1 MNKKNTLK
9 PQQERTK
16 HHLSILVNRVHNNET
31 LHCTDD
37 HRLFVASFFSNLAEA
52 TMPSPMKNTYI
63 HDFANVI
70 SANVKEEINQYSEQL
85 DQGTGAEI
93 MVVTVDSLHGQEP
106 KMYATK
112 LIRSWGIG
120 DKDKNNGV
128 LILATLGQGEGN
140 NDVVIAVGQGLE
152 GALPDGKLGRIL
164 DNAFYPSAS
173 AGNLD
178 QAFQATYSEVF
189 RAVAQEY
196 NWNGDLPEQTK
207 EEDDIPTWLIILI
220 IIVVIIIYSFFSKG
234 GGGPRSG
241 GYGGYPGSFG
251 GGHSSRGGFGGFGGG
266 SSAGGGAS
274 RKF

>member
-1 MNKKNTLK
+1 MKRCIV
-9 PQQERTK
+9 QM
-16 HHLSILVNRVHNNET
+16 IIVCLV
-31 LHCTDD
+31 L
-37 HRLFVASFFSNLAEA
+37 LFFSNLAEA

-70 SANVKEEINQYSEQL
+70 SVNVKEELNHYSEQL

-93 MVVTVDSLHGQEP
+93 MVVTVDSLYGQEP

-120 DKDKNNGV
+120 DKEKNNGV

-173 AGNLD
+173 TGNLD
-178 QAFQATYSEVF
+178 QAFHATYSEVF

-196 NWNGDLPEQTK
+196 NWNGDLPAQTK

-220 IIVVIIIYSFFSKG
+220 IIIVIIIYSFFSKG

-251 GGHSSRGGFGGFGGG
+251 GGHSSRGSFGGFGGG

>member
-1 MNKKNTLK
+1 MKRCIVQMIIVCSVL
-9 PQQERTK
+9 
-16 HHLSILVNRVHNNET
+16 L
-31 LHCTDD
+31 
-37 HRLFVASFFSNLAEA
+37 FFSDITKAA
-52 TMPSPMKNTYI
+52 MPSPMKNTYI

-70 SANVKEEINQYSEQL
+70 SANVKEELNHYSEQL

-120 DKDKNNGV
+120 DKEKNNGV
-128 LILATLGQGEGN
+128 LILATFGQGEGN

-173 AGNLD
+173 TGNLD
-178 QAFQATYSEVF
+178 QAFQATYTEVF

-196 NWNGDLPEQTK
+196 NWGGELPAHTTEG
-207 EEDDIPTWLIILI
+207 EDMPTWLIILI

-241 GYGGYPGSFG
+241 GYPGGFG
-251 GGHSSRGGFGGFGGG
+251 GGRSSRGGFGGFGGG